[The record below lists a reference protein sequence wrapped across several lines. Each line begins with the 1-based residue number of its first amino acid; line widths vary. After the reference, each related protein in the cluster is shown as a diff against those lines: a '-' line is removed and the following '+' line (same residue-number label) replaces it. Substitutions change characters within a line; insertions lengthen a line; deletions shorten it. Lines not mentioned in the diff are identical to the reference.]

1 MVNFVKVKIK
11 KSINLKVEY
20 NNVLVNLNN
29 IVKIER
35 INDLI
40 NFYPT
45 NNTIQ
50 SIIGIYNTPEEA
62 EEEFNR
68 IFRASLNKGY

>member
-1 MVNFVKVKIK
+1 MVNLIKVRVK

-45 NNTIQ
+45 DNTMQ
-50 SIIGIYNTPEEA
+50 SIIGVYNTPKEA
-62 EEEFNR
+62 EEEFNK
-68 IFRASLNKGY
+68 IFNDY

>member
-1 MVNFVKVKIK
+1 MVNLIKVRVK
-11 KSINLKVEY
+11 KSVNLKVEY

-45 NNTIQ
+45 DNTMR

-62 EEEFNR
+62 EEEFNK
-68 IFRASLNKGY
+68 ILNDY

>member
-1 MVNFVKVKIK
+1 MVNLIKVRVK
-11 KSINLKVEY
+11 KSVNLKVEY

-45 NNTIQ
+45 DNTMRL
-50 SIIGIYNTPEEA
+50 IIGIYNTPEEA
-62 EEEFNR
+62 EEEFNK